1 MEIRLFSTKNFGMIK
16 KELKWDGDDL
26 VLELFMIVLPAFLIF
41 LTGYLGQKWIG
52 FEIRSISMAAL
63 YLMSPFLAF
72 RTFYANKLTV
82 EYVYITVFCLVLSLV
97 LIVVVL
103 ITGFFMKAGRQKM
116 AAMVLGG
123 VFMNSGNYGA
133 PVVLFAF
140 GAVGFEY
147 AVIIMV
153 FQSFLMN
160 TIGLF
165 AASLGGEEETTLK
178 QSLQR
183 VVRMPVLYGAFLGV
197 LLQLLHVSIPPS
209 FMDAISLV
217 ADASIPTVMIVLGM
231 QLAVIA
237 TKRVEYKYVNAVSVI
252 RMIVSPLLAAA
263 IVSFIPANDLLKD
276 VMILLAAMPAAANTT
291 MFAIQ
296 FGTEPDLVSFTTLI
310 TTLLSILTI
319 PIVLFF
325 LGG

>member
-1 MEIRLFSTKNFGMIK
+1 
-16 KELKWDGDDL
+16 
-26 VLELFMIVLPAFLIF
+26 MIVLPAFLIF
-41 LTGYLGQKWIG
+41 LTGYIGQKWIG
-52 FEIRSISMAAL
+52 FEIKSISMAAL

-72 RTFYANKLTV
+72 RTFYANELTM
-82 EYVYITVFCLVLSLV
+82 EYVYITAFCLILSLA
-97 LIVVVL
+97 LIIVVL
-103 ITGFFMKAGRQKM
+103 ITGFFMKATRQKM
-116 AAMVLGG
+116 AAMILGG

-140 GAVGFEY
+140 GAAGFDY

-153 FQSFLMN
+153 FQAFLMN

-165 AASLGGEEETTLK
+165 AASFGGEEETTLK

-183 VVRMPVLYGAFLGV
+183 VTRMPVLHGAILGV
-197 LLQLLHVSIPPS
+197 VLQLLNVHIPPT

-217 ADASIPTVMIVLGM
+217 ADASIPTVMLVLGM

-237 TKRVEYKYVNAVSVI
+237 TKRVAYQYVNAVAVI
-252 RMIVSPLLAAA
+252 RMAVSPLLAVA
-263 IVSFIPANDLLKD
+263 IVSFLPVNDLLKD

-319 PIVLFF
+319 PLVLF
-325 LGG
+325 LIGI

>member
-1 MEIRLFSTKNFGMIK
+1 MIEK
-16 KELKWDGDDL
+16 SRHSDGDEQILDL
-26 VLELFMIVLPAFLIF
+26 LAIVLPAFLIF

-52 FEIRSISMAAL
+52 FDIKSISMAAL

-72 RTFYANKLTV
+72 RTFYANELTM
-82 EYVYITVFCLVLSLV
+82 EYVYITAFCLILSLS
-97 LIVVVL
+97 LIIVVLV
-103 ITGFFMKAGRQKM
+103 TGLFMKASRPKM
-116 AAMVLGG
+116 AAMILGG

-140 GAVGFEY
+140 GAAGFDY

-153 FQSFLMN
+153 FQAFLMN
-160 TIGLF
+160 TVGLF
-165 AASLGGEEETTLK
+165 AASFGGEEEASWK

-183 VVRMPVLYGAFLGV
+183 VARMPVVYGAVLGV
-197 LLQLLHVSIPPS
+197 TLQLLHIQIPPT

-217 ADASIPTVMIVLGM
+217 ANASIPTVMLVLGM

-237 TKRVEYKYVNAVSVI
+237 AKRVAYKYVSAVTFI
-252 RMIVSPLLAAA
+252 RMIASPLIAVL
-263 IVSFIPANDLLKD
+263 IVSFMPVNDLLKD

-319 PIVLFF
+319 PLVLFL
-325 LGG
+325 LGL